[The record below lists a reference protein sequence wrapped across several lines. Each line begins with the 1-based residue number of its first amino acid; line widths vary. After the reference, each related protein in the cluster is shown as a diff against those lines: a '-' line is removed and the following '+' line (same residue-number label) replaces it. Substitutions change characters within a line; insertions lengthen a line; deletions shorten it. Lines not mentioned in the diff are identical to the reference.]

1 MAESV
6 NSSGACKKPAL
17 SVEAPPPPED
27 MVEELPSYYVARKC
41 KRCGIL
47 GRGDLMILN
56 FEFEFKL
63 R

>member
-6 NSSGACKKPAL
+6 KSSGACKKPAP

-27 MVEELPSYYVARKC
+27 MVEELPSDYVARKC

-47 GRGDLMILN
+47 G
-56 FEFEFKL
+56 
-63 R
+63 